1 MGLGESPALE
11 AYIPE
16 VSPEVG
22 EGRSSR
28 ASWARPSQLRGGIL
42 CTLPTPTPGPKVMVI
57 LRILKHF
64 HRLSQPPDEVGS
76 SHLTDGESLQRNL
89 GCLKSETQPDRM
101 D

>member
-1 MGLGESPALE
+1 
-11 AYIPE
+11 
-16 VSPEVG
+16 
-22 EGRSSR
+22 
-28 ASWARPSQLRGGIL
+28 
-42 CTLPTPTPGPKVMVI
+42 MVI
-57 LRILKHF
+57 LQILKHF

>member
-22 EGRSSR
+22 KGRSSR
-28 ASWARPSQLRGGIL
+28 ASWARPSQLRGVTL
-42 CTLPTPTPGPKVMVI
+42 CTVSTPTPSPKVTVI
-57 LRILKHF
+57 LQLLKHF
-64 HRLSQPPDEVGS
+64 HRLSQPPGEVGS

-89 GCLKSETQPDRM
+89 GCLKSETQPGRID
-101 D
+101 